1 MVETRKTEVRFTT
14 SDPKEMLNK
23 YLVKDVHKT
32 WEEDFLDEDTGTVVQ
47 IDRNSLLFT
56 RGTVITQDVLAGIRF
71 HMDAGDIKEVEVS
84 NQQRVAFELKNT
96 SLLSYMAQVVVG
108 DKKIKLL
115 LHATSV
121 QSAIDILKDYIE
133 LNFKHAFEVIM
144 VKKFDVSI
152 ILVDTLKKFDKDD
165 AAIAYMKDEI
175 DGMEYS
181 RKIALD
187 EESDASQSD
196 DKKFYQI
203 DTKVLAGEM
212 EYDQS
217 FIVNTFNVD
226 RGMMIINEWLKKKEE
241 EQERRS
247 IEAGHVYEKRDL
259 QATIEQVKAIPV
271 SSFIPQEFSMAY
283 MD

>member
-1 MVETRKTEVRFTT
+1 MVETKKTEVRFTT
-14 SDPKEMLNK
+14 SDPKNMLHK
-23 YLVKDVHKT
+23 YLVNNVKKT
-32 WEEDFLDEDTGTVVQ
+32 WTEDFVDKDTGKVVS
-47 IDRNSLLFT
+47 IERSDILFT
-56 RGTVITQDVLAGIRF
+56 RGTVITQDVLAEIRF
-71 HMDAGDIKEVEVS
+71 HLQAGDITEVEVS

-152 ILVDTLKKFDKDD
+152 ILVDTLKKLEKDD
-165 AAIAYMKDEI
+165 AAIAYLKGEMSGEDYAEQLSIDKD
-175 DGMEYS
+175 S
-181 RKIALD
+181 D
-187 EESDASQSD
+187 ESQPVGR
-196 DKKFYQI
+196 KFYQI
-203 DTKVLAGEM
+203 DTKILAGEA
-212 EYDQS
+212 EFEQS

-241 EQERRS
+241 EQERNS
-247 IEAGHVYEKRDL
+247 IAAGHTYEKRDL
-259 QATIEQVKAIPV
+259 QASIEQVKVIPV
-271 SSFIPQEFSMAY
+271 SHFIPREFSMAY
-283 MD
+283 ID